1 MSEKLSTTDL
11 KVGGGNTPKTLEPG
25 NHLCKINSVSLEE
38 FKLKP
43 GSYHVILHLEGEDM
57 GPEFEGFFLDKDNE
71 SLGRHKGKVAK
82 LKLTQW
88 AFADGTTKSG
98 IAVSRNTEMLKALKQ
113 LCINLGCTDW
123 LPKQEGKHETIES
136 FYGAFNKEAPFKNVF
151 YNFCIAGKEY
161 TNKGGF
167 PAYDLFLPKYSKDGI
182 SIEQQGITPSKL
194 LKFNDATHVER
205 KKAETVSEFGNATP
219 AADATLGNPGSD
231 IVSNKDTDF
240 EL

>member
-11 KVGGGNTPKTLEPG
+11 KVGGGGTAKTLEPG

-71 SLGRHKGKVAK
+71 SLGRHKGKVDK

-88 AFADGTTKSG
+88 AFADGETKSG

-123 LPKQEGKHETIES
+123 LPMQEGKHETIES
-136 FYGAFNKEAPFKNVF
+136 FYGAFNKEAPFKMYFIIFVLPVKNTLTKAVF
-151 YNFCIAGKEY
+151 LLMIYSYLSIAKMVFQLNNRVLHQANF
-161 TNKGGF
+161 
-167 PAYDLFLPKYSKDGI
+167 
-182 SIEQQGITPSKL
+182 
-194 LKFNDATHVER
+194 
-205 KKAETVSEFGNATP
+205 
-219 AADATLGNPGSD
+219 
-231 IVSNKDTDF
+231 
-240 EL
+240 